1 MKMTAAI
8 VTAILALT
16 VAGSAVA
23 GTPNGYRNAT
33 QHQKH
38 QMNKA
43 VDRASS
49 SFQLNKRFAWLI
61 QKSDE
66 RFGVVCGHHH
76 GVSGDY
82 LKRRHGHGW
91 HVLTS
96 SGAVQAA
103 FSVCKKAH
111 HN

>member
-1 MKMTAAI
+1 MDLEAR
-8 VTAILALT
+8 VTRTIASFGPARRLRWA
-16 VAGSAVA
+16 SA
-23 GTPNGYRNAT
+23 N
-33 QHQKH
+33 
-38 QMNKA
+38 
-43 VDRASS
+43 
-49 SFQLNKRFAWLI
+49 AWLI

-91 HVLTS
+91 HVLTN
-96 SGAVQAA
+96 SGAVQLA

-111 HN
+111 H

>member
-1 MKMTAAI
+1 MKTTAAS
-8 VTAILALT
+8 VAAVLALAL
-16 VAGSAVA
+16 AGAAIA
-23 GTPNGYRNAT
+23 GTASGDRDAT

-38 QMNKA
+38 QMNGA
-43 VDRASS
+43 VDKASS

-61 QKSDE
+61 QRSDE

-91 HVLTS
+91 HVLTN
-96 SGAVQAA
+96 SGAVQLA

-111 HN
+111 H

>member
-1 MKMTAAI
+1 MKTTAAS
-8 VTAILALT
+8 VAAVLALAL
-16 VAGSAVA
+16 AGAAIA
-23 GTPNGYRNAT
+23 GTPSGYRDAT

-38 QMNKA
+38 QMNGA
-43 VDRASS
+43 VDKASS

-91 HVLTS
+91 HVLTN
-96 SGAVQAA
+96 SGAVQLA

-111 HN
+111 R

>member
-1 MKMTAAI
+1 MRTTAAS
-8 VTAILALT
+8 VAAVLALAL
-16 VAGSAVA
+16 AGAAIA
-23 GTPNGYRNAT
+23 GTPSGYRDAT

-38 QMNKA
+38 QMNGA
-43 VDRASS
+43 VDEASS

-61 QKSDE
+61 QRSDE

-91 HVLTS
+91 HVLTN
-96 SGAVQAA
+96 SGAVQLA

-111 HN
+111 H

>member
-1 MKMTAAI
+1 MKTTAASAAA
-8 VTAILALT
+8 VLALAL
-16 VAGSAVA
+16 AGAAIA
-23 GTPNGYRNAT
+23 GTPSGYRDAPQN
-33 QHQKH
+33 QKH
-38 QMNKA
+38 QMNGV
-43 VDRASS
+43 VDKASS

-61 QKSDE
+61 QRSDE

-91 HVLTS
+91 HVLTN
-96 SGAVQAA
+96 SGAVQLA

-111 HN
+111 H

>member
-1 MKMTAAI
+1 MKTTAAS
-8 VTAILALT
+8 VAAVLAL
-16 VAGSAVA
+16 VLAAAIA
-23 GTPNGYRNAT
+23 GTPSGYRDAT

-38 QMNKA
+38 QMNGA
-43 VDRASS
+43 VDKASS

-61 QKSDE
+61 QRSDE

-91 HVLTS
+91 HVLTN
-96 SGAVQAA
+96 SGAVQLA

-111 HN
+111 H

>member
-1 MKMTAAI
+1 MKTTAAI

-16 VAGSAVA
+16 VVGSAIA
-23 GTPNGYRNAT
+23 GTPSGHRDAT

-38 QMNKA
+38 QMNRA
-43 VDRASS
+43 VDKASS

-91 HVLTS
+91 HVLTN
-96 SGAVQAA
+96 SGAVQLA

-111 HN
+111 H